1 MSLVG
6 VSLAE
11 AAGGRAWPGQRAL
24 VGGER
29 AGHQWASPLRG
40 PGVHSILGISRL
52 PLCQTTTGDRGLYL
66 QVEGGI
72 GALRKRQVFWV
83 RNEATSEPVFSM
95 TRLARLPA
103 CPHSQLVFQSL
114 TKQDYKSPVDRVG
127 LPGCVFA
134 GYKISQ
140 SLSPSESD

>member
-1 MSLVG
+1 M
-6 VSLAE
+6 
-11 AAGGRAWPGQRAL
+11 AGPGQAERRWWAGSGPVTSGHL
-24 VGGER
+24 HCGGQ
-29 AGHQWASPLRG
+29 AFTAFSGSAVSP
-40 PGVHSILGISRL
+40 
-52 PLCQTTTGDRGLYL
+52 CQTTTGDRGLYL

-83 RNEATSEPVFSM
+83 RNEATSEPVFSV

-103 CPHSQLVFQSL
+103 CSHSQLVFQSL

-127 LPGCVFA
+127 LLGCVFA